1 MLNHNSMRSTSSEN
15 LGSTTEERFVKSATG
30 GYIPGPPI
38 SRQGSSRSDIP
49 WYGPDG
55 DDIDPRKIYR
65 NHSRMSNRR
74 HQSKSLS
81 PSVSSST
88 LSSSVSSMIIDD
100 PTSAT
105 STTTLKTPTEAESP
119 MVVAYNQII
128 NTSLALYLRN
138 SAAIGSL
145 VNTQAAMVETLFML
159 QKQFLVSSCRGN
171 VPNNGTGPSQAECIT
186 KIQKF
191 AKTAR
196 ASTTTIWI
204 TLPARLQRLVGWLSK
219 NPADFIDKKYQGGH
233 YYVYDIAR
241 NNGDSFTKAWIN
253 SWIELIEKL
262 ANYVEDYHKNGLKW
276 YR

>member
-1 MLNHNSMRSTSSEN
+1 MFVHFRSTSSEN
-15 LGSTTEERFVKSATG
+15 ISSARGERFVKSATG

-49 WYGPDG
+49 WYGPEG

-65 NHSRMSNRR
+65 NHSRMSHRR
-74 HQSKSLS
+74 QSKSLS
-81 PSVSSST
+81 PASST

-105 STTTLKTPTEAESP
+105 SVTTLKTPTEAESP
-119 MVVAYNQII
+119 MVLAYNQII

-159 QKQFLVSSCRGN
+159 QRQFLVSSCRGN
-171 VPNNGTGPSQAECIT
+171 MPNNGTGPSQAECIT

-191 AKTAR
+191 VMENVSWNRITIALNIKSIIVRVR

-204 TLPARLQRLVGWLSK
+204 TLPAQLQHLVGLLSRK
-219 NPADFIDKKYQGGH
+219 IQQ
-233 YYVYDIAR
+233 
-241 NNGDSFTKAWIN
+241 T
-253 SWIELIEKL
+253 
-262 ANYVEDYHKNGLKW
+262 
-276 YR
+276 